1 MWDGEVGCQE
11 LREKAT
17 AEMLFRHLLRAQECT
32 ELKHQNFS
40 RSTNRMG
47 VALMRESTSSS
58 AVCSGDVLCDGA
70 VVPFKWCGCFSVAA
84 LFCSQGHVLY
94 CTHSAAHEKYCV

>member
-1 MWDGEVGCQE
+1 MSGHKGESNCRDAVQAPVE
-11 LREKAT
+11 D
-17 AEMLFRHLLRAQECT
+17 AQKCT

-58 AVCSGDVLCDGA
+58 AVCAGDVLCDGA

-94 CTHSAAHEKYCV
+94 CTHSAAHEKCSV